1 MGILLA
7 EKMTIGE
14 TLKEAMF
21 PEEVKFFGM
30 SMDPTLVTA
39 IIITVMLLILAL
51 LIRIFVISKFKAV
64 PGKIQLFL
72 ESLVNGFN
80 NIALDTASEEA
91 GIVGPYI
98 FTAAVYICIGTLAE
112 LVGLRPLMS
121 SINTCVAVSFSTYI
135 MILIL
140 GIKHKGVF
148 GGIGNLM
155 KNITLPV
162 SMSFRLFGSILSGFL
177 IMELVYYFIWLSF
190 IVPAALSVMFTLF
203 HAFIQSYIFA
213 MLTAMF
219 TGEALEISEKKEKK
233 KEINKEKKEERL
245 DQQANQ

>member
-1 MGILLA
+1 MNILLA
-7 EKMTIGE
+7 EKLTIGE
-14 TLKEAMF
+14 TLKRAMF
-21 PEEVKFFGM
+21 PEEVEFLGM

-39 IIITVMLLILAL
+39 IMITVVLLLVAL
-51 LIRIFVISKFKAV
+51 LIRIFVIPKFKIV

-98 FTAAVYICIGTLAE
+98 FTAATYICIGTLAE
-112 LVGLRPLMS
+112 LVGLRPIMS
-121 SINTCVAVSFSTYI
+121 SINTCIAVSISTYV
-135 MILIL
+135 MILVL

-148 GGIGNLM
+148 GGIGNTL

-177 IMELVYYFIWLSF
+177 IMELVYYFIWLS
-190 IVPAALSVMFTLF
+190 IVIPAALSVMFTLF

-219 TGEALEISEKKEKK
+219 TGEALEVSEKKEKK
-233 KEINKEKKEERL
+233 KKKLDHDGQTIN
-245 DQQANQ
+245 